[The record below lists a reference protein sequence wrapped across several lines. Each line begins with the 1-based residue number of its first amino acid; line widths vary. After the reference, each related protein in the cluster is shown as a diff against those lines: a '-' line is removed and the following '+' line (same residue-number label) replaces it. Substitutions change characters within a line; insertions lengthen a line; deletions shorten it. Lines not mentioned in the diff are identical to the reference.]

1 MDFSRQEKLALL
13 IISLVV
19 ALGLGFIAWRNFST
33 PQVGEETLLVIQVDG
48 AVNSPGI
55 YRVKP
60 GTRIFEALELAGG
73 TREDAQIEGLNLALP
88 VYDGQRVSIPS
99 STTSTTS
106 SPSLKEEAI
115 SPQVQP
121 ALQLVNVNTASQ
133 KELES
138 LPGIGE
144 VIAQHIIEYREQNGA
159 FSRPEDLLKVKGIG
173 EKKLEA
179 IKNLI
184 TF

>member
-1 MDFSRQEKLALL
+1 MDFSRQERLALL
-13 IISLVV
+13 LISLVT
-19 ALGLGFIAWRNFST
+19 ALGLGFIAGKNFYPPKVSDNA
-33 PQVGEETLLVIQVDG
+33 EKTLLVIQVDG

-55 YRVKP
+55 YQVTP

-73 TREDAQIEGLNLALP
+73 TREDAQTESLNLALP
-88 VYDGQRVSIPS
+88 VYDGQRISIPS
-99 STTSTTS
+99 SLFLS
-106 SPSLKEEAI
+106 SPEGKTTVS
-115 SPQVQP
+115 QVQP
-121 ALQLVNVNTASQ
+121 ALQLINVNTASQ

-144 VIAQHIIEYREQNGA
+144 VIAQRIIEYREQNGS

-179 IKNLI
+179 IKTLI

>member
-1 MDFSRQEKLALL
+1 VDFSRQEKLALL

-19 ALGLGFIAWRNFST
+19 ALGLGFITWRNFST
-33 PQVGEETLLVIQVDG
+33 PEVGEETLLVIQVDG

-73 TREDAQIEGLNLALP
+73 TREDAQTEGLNLALP

-99 STTSTTS
+99 TTI

-144 VIAQHIIEYREQNGA
+144 VIAQRIIEYREQNGA

>member
-1 MDFSRQEKLALL
+1 VDFSREERLALL
-13 IISLVV
+13 VISLVV
-19 ALGLGFIAWRNFST
+19 VTGLGFIALRNFST
-33 PQVGEETLLVIQVDG
+33 PGVGEETLLVIQVDG

-55 YRVKP
+55 YRVKS

-73 TREDAQIEGLNLALP
+73 TKKDAQTEDMNLALP
-88 VYDGQRVSIPS
+88 VYDGQRISIPS
-99 STTSTTS
+99 STTT
-106 SPSLKEEAI
+106 SLKDRAATPEVR
-115 SPQVQP
+115 S
-121 ALQLVNVNTASQ
+121 ALQMVNVNTASQ

-144 VIAQHIIEYREQNGA
+144 VIAQRIIEYREQNGS
-159 FSRPEDLLKVKGIG
+159 FSRSEELLKVKGIG

-179 IKNLI
+179 IKDLI

>member
-1 MDFSRQEKLALL
+1 MDFSRQERLALL
-13 IISLVV
+13 LISLATV
-19 ALGLGFIAWRNFST
+19 LGLGFIAWRNLS
-33 PQVGEETLLVIQVDG
+33 PPKISENSEETSLVIQIDG

-55 YRVKP
+55 YQVTP

-73 TREDAQIEGLNLALP
+73 VREDAQTEALNLALP
-88 VYDGQRVSIPS
+88 VYDGQRISIPS
-99 STTSTTS
+99 SFAP
-106 SPSLKEEAI
+106 SPEEKATV
-115 SPQVQP
+115 SQVP
-121 ALQLVNVNTASQ
+121 SAFQLVNVNTASQ
-133 KELES
+133 KDLEF

-144 VIAQHIIEYREQNGA
+144 VIAQRIIEYREQNGA
-159 FSRPEDLLKVKGIG
+159 FSRPDDLLKVKGIG

>member
-1 MDFSRQEKLALL
+1 MDFSRQERLALL
-13 IISLVV
+13 LISLVT
-19 ALGLGFIAWRNFST
+19 ALGLGFIAGKNFS
-33 PQVGEETLLVIQVDG
+33 PSKISESSEEAWLVIQVDG

-55 YRVKP
+55 YQVTP

-73 TREDAQIEGLNLALP
+73 AREDAQTENLNLALP
-88 VYDGQRVSIPS
+88 VYDGQRISIPS
-99 STTSTTS
+99 SLF
-106 SPSLKEEAI
+106 SPSPEEKATA
-115 SPQVQP
+115 SQVP
-121 ALQLVNVNTASQ
+121 SDLQLVNINAASP

-144 VIAQHIIEYREQNGA
+144 VIAQRIIEYREQNGS

-173 EKKLEA
+173 EKKLET